1 MIVVNAI
8 LLRIVST
15 AFVALLGV
23 IIACE
28 AGHPEAVNTAVASA
42 VGSGV
47 ALYFIRYFDG
57 E

>member
-1 MIVVNAI
+1 MIVANAI

-28 AGHPEAVNTAVASA
+28 AGHPEAVNTVVASA